1 MKKLNCVV
9 SLTILLTSA
18 IWSQNIHIKLGL
30 PDSVNLIYRNEYVIS
45 YDSQKKIPRWVSWYL
60 DSTWLGETK
69 RYKGGFMSDQGVKS
83 SDYNGSGYD
92 RGHLC
97 PSNERTA
104 SPTMNRNTFLMSNIT
119 PQTKALN
126 QGVWRN
132 LEAFYESKSREKSI
146 FVIAGTITHTDRRIK
161 GKIWIPD
168 SCYKIVIVFQNKVD
182 SSSEVYSAKMP
193 NIDGI
198 RNDKWQ
204 KYKVTIRDLEISTG
218 LNFLSA
224 LGEELQE
231 YLETKK

>member
-1 MKKLNCVV
+1 MKRAMTAIL
-9 SLTILLTSA
+9 LTILLTSA
-18 IWSQNIHIKLGL
+18 TWSQNIHVKLGL
-30 PDSVNLIYRNEYVIS
+30 PDSVNLIYRNEYVLS
-45 YDSQKKIPRWVSWYL
+45 YDQEKNIPRWVSWYL
-60 DSTWLGETK
+60 DSTWLGNTK
-69 RYKGGFMSDQGVKS
+69 RYKGGFISDQGVKS
-83 SDYNGSGYD
+83 SDYNGSGFD

-97 PSNERTA
+97 PSNERTRDVL
-104 SPTMNRNTFLMSNIT
+104 SNRNTFLMSNIT
-119 PQTKALN
+119 PQTKSLN

-146 FVIAGTITHTDRRIK
+146 YVIAGTISRTDRRIK

-168 SCYKIVIVFQNKVD
+168 SCYKIVIVFQNEVD

-204 KYKVTIRDLEISTG
+204 KYKVTIRELEISTG

-224 LGEELQE
+224 MGEELQE
-231 YLETKK
+231 YLEKK

>member
-1 MKKLNCVV
+1 MKRIIV
-9 SLTILLTSA
+9 STFLTILLTSA
-18 IWSQNIHIKLGL
+18 IWSQNIHVKLGL
-30 PDSVNLIYRNEYVIS
+30 PDSVNLIYRNEYVLS
-45 YDSQKKIPRWVSWYL
+45 YDQEKHIPRWVSWYL
-60 DSTWLGETK
+60 DSSWLGKTK
-69 RYKGGFMSDQGVKS
+69 RHKGGFISDHGVKS

-104 SPTMNRNTFLMSNIT
+104 SPTMNRNTFLMSNIA

-146 FVIAGTITHTDRRIK
+146 FVIAGTISQTDKRIK

-168 SCYKIVIVFQNKVD
+168 SCYKIVIVFQDKVD

-193 NIDGI
+193 SIDGI

-204 KYKVTIRDLEISTG
+204 KYQITIRELEISTG

-224 LGEELQE
+224 LSEELQE
-231 YLETKK
+231 YLEKK